1 MSTHFRSL
9 LVASAAA
16 ALIASACGPEGPTSP
31 RITALPRPLTTGEE
45 KLIAADNRFAFTFL
59 RQMAQATRDTLPNLF
74 VSPLSV
80 TMALGLTYNG
90 AAGTTE
96 EAMRRTLELEGM
108 TVPEVNDAS
117 RSLIALLRGLDPGVR
132 FQIANS
138 IWYRQ
143 SFTVDQSFIDANRTY
158 FDAEVAGL
166 DFSSPAAST
175 RINDWVT
182 RQTQGLITQIVE
194 SPLPDYAMMYLINAI
209 YFKGDWAQQFDRAR
223 TAPAPF
229 QLADGSTAQVPMMRS
244 GDPIRVRAHGDAV
257 VEVAELPYGGRAFA
271 MTIVMPRDPA
281 ALDTLLAGLTAEQ
294 WDSWVSRLEPLSI
307 PVSLP
312 KFRLTNDLALVAP
325 LRALGMAI
333 AFDCAP
339 PEMADFTRMHR
350 PQEVCITNVKHKTY
364 VDVNE
369 EGTEAAAVTSV
380 EMGVTSM
387 PPTLEI
393 DRPFLFAIRER
404 LSGTILF
411 LGAIRNPAGR

>member
-1 MSTHFRSL
+1 MPAPFRSL

-16 ALIASACGPEGPTSP
+16 ALIASACGREGPTSP
-31 RITALPRPLTTGEE
+31 LITALPRALTTGEE

-80 TMALGLTYNG
+80 AMALGMTYNG

-96 EAMRRTLELEGM
+96 AAMRRTLELEGM
-108 TVPEVNDAS
+108 TLPEVNDAS
-117 RSLIALLRGLDPGVR
+117 RSLIALLRGLDPRVR

-143 SFTVDQSFIDANRTY
+143 SFTVEQPFIDANRTY
-158 FDAEVAGL
+158 FDAEVAAL
-166 DFSSPAAST
+166 DFSLPAAPQ

-209 YFKGDWAQQFDRAR
+209 YFKGDWTQQFDRAR
-223 TAPAPF
+223 TAPAAF
-229 QLADGSTAQVPMMRS
+229 HLVDGSTAQVPMMRS
-244 GDPIRVRAHGDAV
+244 GDPIRVRAHRAADL
-257 VEVAELPYGGRAFA
+257 EVAELPYGGRAFA

-294 WDSWVSRLEPLSI
+294 WDSWVARLDTISI
-307 PVSLP
+307 QVSLP
-312 KFRLTNDLALVAP
+312 KFRLVNDLSLVAP
-325 LRALGMAI
+325 LKALGMGI
-333 AFDCAP
+333 AFDCDP
-339 PEMADFTRMHR
+339 PEMADFTRMHQ
-350 PQEVCITNVKHKTY
+350 PQEACITNVKHKTY

-369 EGTEAAAVTSV
+369 EGTEAAAVTAV
-380 EMGVTSM
+380 EVGVTSL
-387 PPTLEI
+387 PPTIVI

-404 LSGTILF
+404 LSGTIVF
-411 LGAIRNPAGR
+411 LGAIRNPAGQ